1 VSLRIVRS
9 CTAAE
14 TAELAR
20 YLAGT
25 DVSGYGSLLRA
36 GDAIASLVELVGRA
50 ELGRTWSIFG
60 NLGGIEAPTAAGR
73 LKFLVAEVRAILN
86 RPDCTDVRSRDR
98 LESIIAAERARELHD
113 RRITLART
121 TTGAHRRRREQA
133 RRRAPRT
140 RARGRRR
147 AGVPDRIEPQQT
159 AAGCSIARGRPAA
172 ESPPSLEP
180 YWRMESSPLARRR

>member
-1 VSLRIVRS
+1 MSLRIVRS

-121 TTGAHRRRREQA
+121 TAGPIVVDGNK
-133 RRRAPRT
+133 RAAALHELAPADVVVPAFLIESSRS
-140 RARGRRR
+140 RPPL
-147 AGVPDRIEPQQT
+147 GVP
-159 AAGCSIARGRPAA
+159 
-172 ESPPSLEP
+172 
-180 YWRMESSPLARRR
+180 